1 MKIQIKNRQ
10 SKIKVDRC
18 RLRKIISSLLRE
30 LHVSDKEISLM
41 LVDDPTIRKLNKD
54 YLNRDKPT
62 NVLSFS
68 MQEGDHGNIHPEIL
82 GDVVVS
88 LETAQREAL
97 QGHLTTEQAIVFLI
111 IHGLLHL
118 LGYQHENTTRYQTQK
133 MKKKERELFNRI
145 YCFDISL
152 TT

>member
-133 MKKKERELFNRI
+133 MKKKKGSF
-145 YCFDISL
+145 L
-152 TT
+152 TGFTVLTFR